1 MINVTVD
8 GSSVAVEDG
17 SSVLDAVNV
26 SGIPLPQLCKD
37 PDMKPIGACRTCLVN
52 IEGVRGYPAS
62 CSTPCADGMSI
73 STRGSELDDIR
84 QTVIGLTTG
93 MVSNFELGSNTHKE
107 LSTVASTFGT
117 VENDFQPRKRE
128 LVDSSNPV
136 FDIAMDSCILCGRCA
151 RACQQGHQFIGAI
164 DVVGTATDARIATF
178 MDKPLI
184 DSVCTTC
191 GQCLSVCPTGAIST
205 KESPEN
211 ITEYV
216 KTTCPYCGVGCGIVA
231 GVGEDGIIQEMLD
244 DPDNLSSLGML
255 CVKGRFGYTFVH
267 HEDRITSP
275 LIRKDGVL
283 VETTWEEALDL
294 VAKKLVEYQGDPFG
308 TLCSAKAT
316 NEDGYVQQ
324 KFARLVMKSNHI
336 DHCTRLCHS
345 PSVEAMLESL
355 GSGATSNSYI
365 DYEEAGCLVIIGSD
379 ANSNHPVAAS
389 RMRRAVIENGAK
401 LIVINPRRIDMC
413 DFADL
418 WLRPRPGT
426 DVALLNGIANVILS
440 ESLEDTSF
448 IRDRTEG
455 FDDWKKIIEKYD
467 PEYVETVTGV
477 SKSDIIAAA
486 RMYACPPFSGSCL
499 IWGMGITQ
507 HTMGTANAHGLLN
520 LSFVSGQLGK
530 PGSGISPLRGQNN
543 VQGCG
548 DAGCVPNA
556 FPGYQSINE
565 DTVKKF
571 SAAWGGADLPTE
583 SGLVVTDMVPAIDE
597 GRIKAMYV
605 TGENPLLSEPDLA
618 HAEKSF
624 RSLEFLVVQDI
635 FLHETAQIADVVLP
649 ACSFAE
655 KDGSFTNSERRV
667 QRVRKVLEPVG
678 ESKADWKIFCEL
690 AEKISDI
697 TGEDFGSEFSYDH
710 PSQIWDEF
718 ASLTPLVAGINYER
732 LENGGIQ
739 WPCPAVD
746 HPGTRYLYEKDF
758 PRGDRAKFVGFEQ
771 GKAADELPNRRFPLI
786 LNTGRIL
793 YHWHGGTMTRRAHG
807 LLARASVLQVAVNP
821 DDCDTYGLN
830 SGDKVCI
837 KSRRGQMEAEV
848 LVSEKMNSG
857 EIFVPFVKL
866 QEQAANF
873 LTNAALDP
881 DSRIPEYKV
890 CAVRMEKI

>member
-107 LSTVASTFGT
+107 LSTVASTFGA

-294 VAKKLVEYQGDPFG
+294 VAKK
-308 TLCSAKAT
+308 
-316 NEDGYVQQ
+316 
-324 KFARLVMKSNHI
+324 
-336 DHCTRLCHS
+336 
-345 PSVEAMLESL
+345 
-355 GSGATSNSYI
+355 
-365 DYEEAGCLVIIGSD
+365 IG
-379 ANSNHPVAAS
+379 
-389 RMRRAVIENGAK
+389 
-401 LIVINPRRIDMC
+401 
-413 DFADL
+413 
-418 WLRPRPGT
+418 
-426 DVALLNGIANVILS
+426 
-440 ESLEDTSF
+440 
-448 IRDRTEG
+448 
-455 FDDWKKIIEKYD
+455 
-467 PEYVETVTGV
+467 
-477 SKSDIIAAA
+477 
-486 RMYACPPFSGSCL
+486 
-499 IWGMGITQ
+499 
-507 HTMGTANAHGLLN
+507 
-520 LSFVSGQLGK
+520 
-530 PGSGISPLRGQNN
+530 
-543 VQGCG
+543 
-548 DAGCVPNA
+548 
-556 FPGYQSINE
+556 
-565 DTVKKF
+565 
-571 SAAWGGADLPTE
+571 
-583 SGLVVTDMVPAIDE
+583 
-597 GRIKAMYV
+597 
-605 TGENPLLSEPDLA
+605 
-618 HAEKSF
+618 
-624 RSLEFLVVQDI
+624 
-635 FLHETAQIADVVLP
+635 
-649 ACSFAE
+649 
-655 KDGSFTNSERRV
+655 
-667 QRVRKVLEPVG
+667 
-678 ESKADWKIFCEL
+678 
-690 AEKISDI
+690 
-697 TGEDFGSEFSYDH
+697 
-710 PSQIWDEF
+710 
-718 ASLTPLVAGINYER
+718 
-732 LENGGIQ
+732 
-739 WPCPAVD
+739 
-746 HPGTRYLYEKDF
+746 
-758 PRGDRAKFVGFEQ
+758 
-771 GKAADELPNRRFPLI
+771 
-786 LNTGRIL
+786 
-793 YHWHGGTMTRRAHG
+793 
-807 LLARASVLQVAVNP
+807 
-821 DDCDTYGLN
+821 
-830 SGDKVCI
+830 
-837 KSRRGQMEAEV
+837 
-848 LVSEKMNSG
+848 
-857 EIFVPFVKL
+857 
-866 QEQAANF
+866 
-873 LTNAALDP
+873 
-881 DSRIPEYKV
+881 
-890 CAVRMEKI
+890 

>member
-739 WPCPAVD
+739 WPCPTVD

-837 KSRRGQMEAEV
+837 KSRRGEMEAEV